1 MFESIETGNSKI
13 LGVKLSG
20 KLHEEDYKTFIPWVE
35 NALATTGKL
44 SLFIRFEDFHG
55 WDLGAAWEDLKFAT
69 QHYGD
74 FDRIAMVGESRWQEW
89 MAKVSRPFTQAAV
102 KYFDVAETEQAWAW
116 LRDAD
121 QAQCQSG

>member
-1 MFESIETGNSKI
+1 MFESIETGSSKI

-20 KLHEEDYKTFIPWVE
+20 KLHEEDYTTFIPLVE
-35 NALATTGKL
+35 NALAAAGKL

-74 FDRIAMVGESRWQEW
+74 FERIAMVGESRWQEW
-89 MAKVSRPFTQAAV
+89 MAKLSVPFTQAAV
-102 KYFDVAETEQAWAW
+102 KYFDVAEAEQAWAW
-116 LRDAD
+116 LRETD
-121 QAQCQSG
+121 QAPSQSD